1 MHARVF
7 SLRAH
12 EGGGEYRCVHN
23 RVIAELQRRQE
34 EEEGKRS
41 KTRESRQ
48 KGCQKERVREC
59 KIKSREVER
68 RMHEVEGTKL
78 LK

>member
-34 EEEGKRS
+34 EEGRKR

-59 KIKSREVER
+59 KIKSWEVER
-68 RMHEVEGTKL
+68 RRHEVEGTKL